1 MTHNSP
7 PPTPDT
13 RPSYEQAMKT
23 KLITVAL
30 ARLVAC
36 LKLFGLASADRSLR
50 LSAAD
55 KLSQA
60 RNP

>member
-1 MTHNSP
+1 
-7 PPTPDT
+7 
-13 RPSYEQAMKT
+13 MKT
-23 KLITVAL
+23 KLITVTL
-30 ARLVAC
+30 ATLVAC
-36 LKLFGLASADRSLR
+36 LKLFGLAGADRSLR